1 MKVYENFNI
10 STVFSESLIQKRISE
25 VALQISE
32 NFKNKEILVVA
43 VLNGSFIF
51 CADLVRKINL
61 KIVVDFVSLS
71 SYCGMKSQCKV
82 NVVSGL
88 KESVEDK
95 NVLIIEDIV
104 DTGVTLDFLIREI
117 SFKNPKNIKTCVLLN
132 KKVIRK
138 KNVSVDYSCFEV
150 DNSFVVGYG
159 LDYDGLFR
167 GLPYI
172 GKIEGSLSNE

>member
-1 MKVYENFNI
+1 MKVYEKFNI
-10 STVFSESLIQKRISE
+10 SPIFSESLIQKRISE

-32 NFKNKEILVVA
+32 NFKSKEILVVA

-61 KIVVDFVSLS
+61 KIAVDFVSLS

-82 NVVSGL
+82 NVISGL
-88 KESVEDK
+88 KESVENK

-104 DTGVTLDFLIREI
+104 DTGMTLDFLIREI
-117 SFKNPKNIKTCVLLN
+117 SLKNPKNIKTCVLLN
-132 KKVIRK
+132 KKVAR
-138 KNVSVDYSCFEV
+138 KNVSIDYSCFEV
-150 DNSFVVGYG
+150 NNSFVVGYG
-159 LDYDGLFR
+159 LDYNGLFR